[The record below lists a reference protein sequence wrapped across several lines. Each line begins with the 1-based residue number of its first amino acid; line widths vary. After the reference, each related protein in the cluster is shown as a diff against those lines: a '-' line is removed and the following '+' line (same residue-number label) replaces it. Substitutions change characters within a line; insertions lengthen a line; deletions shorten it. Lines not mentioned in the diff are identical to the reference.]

1 MISQPNFYNKC
12 KKGLG
17 VFHLHLVQVV
27 KSRVAMVA
35 IWNLG
40 APHSRRSARSCANP
54 RPQEVPTHPHE
65 VMKLLLGI
73 KEEALG
79 RAVQE
84 ALDREPLKAG

>member
-1 MISQPNFYNKC
+1 MA
-12 KKGLG
+12 
-17 VFHLHLVQVV
+17 LVQVV
-27 KSRVAMVA
+27 KYRVTMVA
-35 IWNLG
+35 SWSLG

-54 RPQEVPTHPHE
+54 QPQEQPTHPHE

-79 RAVQE
+79 RAAQE

>member
-1 MISQPNFYNKC
+1 MA
-12 KKGLG
+12 
-17 VFHLHLVQVV
+17 LVQVV
-27 KSRVAMVA
+27 KSRLAMVA
-35 IWNLG
+35 TWNLG
-40 APHSRRSARSCANP
+40 SPHSRRSARSCANP
-54 RPQEVPTHPHE
+54 RPHEVPVHPHE

>member
-1 MISQPNFYNKC
+1 MFSFCISKSSQN
-12 KKGLG
+12 
-17 VFHLHLVQVV
+17 VFGRLYGRGTPYEQ
-27 KSRVAMVA
+27 
-35 IWNLG
+35 
-40 APHSRRSARSCANP
+40 
-54 RPQEVPTHPHE
+54 PTHPHE